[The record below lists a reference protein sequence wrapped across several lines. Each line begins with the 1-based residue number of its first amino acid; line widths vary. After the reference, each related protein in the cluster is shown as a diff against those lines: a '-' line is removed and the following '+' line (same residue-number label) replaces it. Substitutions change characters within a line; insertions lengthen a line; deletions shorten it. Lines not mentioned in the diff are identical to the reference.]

1 MKKRNK
7 VKKVKK
13 SFIPEEEV
21 KLETLSEGLSED
33 LSEGLS
39 EEKIETTNKDEVNRL
54 VKEGYIVVEKRSPFG
69 DRVEPLYVLK
79 KEE

>member
-13 SFIPEEEV
+13 SFIPEEEA
-21 KLETLSEGLSED
+21 KLETLSEELSED
-33 LSEGLS
+33 LS
-39 EEKIETTNKDEVNRL
+39 EEKIETINKDEVNRL
-54 VKEGYIVVEKRSPFG
+54 ISEGYIVVEKRSPFG
-69 DRVEPLYVLK
+69 DRAEPLYVLK